1 MTKRGKI
8 IYEHLLNYQKFFD
21 YSCKYDEFE

>member
-8 IYEHLLNYQKFFD
+8 IYEHLMNYQKFFD
-21 YSCKYDEFE
+21 YTLHEDDFD